1 LTLDANFSNTSVTGM
16 TIASQ
21 LPRDYDVTIVGE
33 HFAGDDSKEWS
44 SPWAGAIWVGVHQS
58 NPREQEMQ
66 LTGFRGLWRLAQT
79 NPESSV
85 RRIEMTEIM
94 DKGKK
99 EDVWYAGKVPGF
111 RFMEASEL
119 PKGAIYGM
127 KYQTV
132 VITPQK
138 FLPWLC
144 VRLEE
149 RGVKFIRTRV
159 TSLSQLGGMGH
170 DVLVNATGFGAEKL
184 ADVKERKM
192 TSWRLQT
199 VVVKNDSYDRLFI
212 RRTPTS
218 YSTAF
223 ARLDGTIYVGGA
235 LTEGSR
241 DLTISEE
248 HRANVITSSF
258 W

>member
-1 LTLDANFSNTSVTGM
+1 
-16 TIASQ
+16 
-21 LPRDYDVTIVGE
+21 
-33 HFAGDDSKEWS
+33 
-44 SPWAGAIWVGVHQS
+44 
-58 NPREQEMQ
+58 
-66 LTGFRGLWRLAQT
+66 
-79 NPESSV
+79 
-85 RRIEMTEIM
+85 
-94 DKGKK
+94 
-99 EDVWYAGKVPGF
+99 
-111 RFMEASEL
+111 MEASEL